1 MNFKNYLK
9 SYLILTLIFAFGTDA
24 FAQNSECGFKF
35 TPENQIYFDS
45 IKTQLNTLEARFLEE
60 QLSSRSSTATNSVPI
75 KANIIRRSDGTGGLT
90 VTELNNA
97 ITELNSEF
105 AVVGLN
111 FFLCEGINYIN
122 SDAFYVFQPS
132 EENALTGPNNINGV
146 INMYFAGSI
155 DNGDPNFEILGYT
168 YLPGG
173 PETVM
178 MNKNYTGIGFNVIP
192 HEMGHFFGLLHT
204 HGNSNEEFGTDEL
217 VDGSNCET
225 NGDFLCDTAAD
236 PNLLGLV
243 NQLCNYTGAFQDANN
258 DLYEPDPLNI
268 MSYSR
273 NECLTVFSPQQ
284 IARIRAINQIS
295 RSNLICPS
303 FSPNFT
309 ADATLSCEVNLTVNF
324 TDNSVGATSWAW
336 DVDGDDI
343 TDYTTQNV
351 THTYAMAGVFDVALT
366 ISDGSVNASKV
377 KRQYI
382 NVGAIETNTATIG
395 LSLTLDDNAAETSW
409 EFLDSNNNVLYS
421 GGPYTGPFDPNT
433 TKTETFT
440 INPNACYAF
449 QISDSFGDGIC
460 CSSGNGLYEL
470 RADDNSLLVTG
481 GDFNFSTSHNFY
493 SGTLSINEFN
503 TQVIELFPNPSSA
516 EITIKSQ
523 SLPDYYI
530 IYNTLGQVLR
540 QSKVNLDT
548 ELNINVHNLNDGIY
562 FIKLIKENSSQ
573 VLSFI
578 KN

>member
-1 MNFKNYLK
+1 MNFKDYLK
-9 SYLILTLIFAFGTDA
+9 SYLILTLIFAFGTNA
-24 FAQNSECGFKF
+24 FAQNIECGFTY
-35 TPENQIYFDS
+35 TPENQSYYDS
-45 IKTQLNTLEARFLEE
+45 IKTRVKILEEQYLQE
-60 QLSSRSSTATNSVPI
+60 QLSSRNSTASNSVPI
-75 KANIIRRSDGTGGLT
+75 KAHIIRQSDGSGGLSLT
-90 VTELNNA
+90 VLDEA
-97 ITELNSEF
+97 ITELNSDF
-105 AVVGLN
+105 AIVGLN
-111 FFLCEGINYIN
+111 FFLCDGINYIN
-122 SDAFYVFQPS
+122 SDAFYDFQSS
-132 EENALTGPNNINGV
+132 EENALTIPNNIDGV
-146 INMYFAGSI
+146 INIYFTGSAAS
-155 DNGDPNFEILGYT
+155 GPTPVCGYA
-168 YLPGG
+168 YFPGG
-173 PETVM
+173 PLTIM
-178 MNKNYTGIGFNVIP
+178 MANGCTGAGLGTLP
-192 HEMGHFFGLLHT
+192 HEMGHFFALSHT
-204 HGNSNEEFGTDEL
+204 HGNSNVEGSTQEL
-217 VDGSNCET
+217 VNGSNCENT
-225 NGDFLCDTAAD
+225 GDFICDTPAD
-236 PNLLGLV
+236 PLLVGKV
-243 NQLCNYTGAFQDANN
+243 DPNCNYFGDDQDANN

-284 IARIRAINQIS
+284 ITRMKAIYQIT

-309 ADATLSCEVNLTVNF
+309 ADATLSCEINLTVNF

-336 DVDGDDI
+336 DIDGDDI
-343 TDYTTQNV
+343 TDYTAQNV
-351 THTYAMAGVFDVALT
+351 THTYAVAGVFDVALT

-523 SLPDYYI
+523 SLPNNYI

-540 QSKVNLDT
+540 QSKVNSDT
-548 ELNINVHNLNDGIY
+548 ELNINVQNLNDGIY